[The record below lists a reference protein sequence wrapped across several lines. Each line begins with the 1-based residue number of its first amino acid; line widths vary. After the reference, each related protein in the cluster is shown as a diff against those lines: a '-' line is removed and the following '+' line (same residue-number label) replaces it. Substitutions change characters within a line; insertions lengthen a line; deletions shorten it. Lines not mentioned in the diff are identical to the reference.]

1 MTSDQKVLVIAEHF
15 QGEIIS
21 STSKAINCASQISS
35 HVDLLL
41 LSNDSSLSDRAS
53 RYDLS
58 LIHI

>member
-35 HVDLLL
+35 QVDLLV
-41 LSNDSSLSDRAS
+41 
-53 RYDLS
+53 YQMT
-58 LIHI
+58 LISVITLHDMMVLMRF